1 MREVVWVEIPGHPDY
16 LINNYGE
23 VLNLRT
29 DKLVKPYINSGYL
42 RFRMDGGKY
51 YVHKVMMDAFYPD
64 ENNEGYI
71 THIDGNRLNNC
82 LWNLDYKT
90 SRRYP
95 GGIVRCKYCKHRDY
109 CDIAKSEYDDFYC
122 ADGEFR

>member
-16 LINNYGE
+16 LISNYGE
-23 VLNLRT
+23 VLNSRT

-51 YVHKVMMDAFYPD
+51 YIHKIMMIAFYPY
-64 ENNEGYI
+64 ENPDQYV
-71 THIDGNRLNNC
+71 THLDGDRLNNC

-90 SRRYP
+90 SAMHSS
-95 GGIVRCKYCKHRDY
+95 GIVRCKDCRHREY
-109 CDIAKSEYDDFYC
+109 CDISKSEYDDFYC
-122 ADGEFR
+122 ADGEI